1 MRQTEIG
8 KSRMQLWTEGGIR
21 IVTACLYWC
30 CVAVALLGASSAV
43 AQSNLTN
50 VLNNTAR
57 SGSLTFNGTTSTIN
71 YSGNNTDERRVGTS
85 GTANTGLVNI
95 YFYQLPEA
103 SLLSNDV
110 SVEYS
115 FSRLQAGNVPAFNV
129 DVYGLGFV
137 SGATPSINPA
147 WFHGAATEDL
157 RNRADLGTG
166 TTGTVTRLVDDLLIP
181 TSLVGRH
188 ETGPSSSLKTYLQSL
203 YANGAQAGDWAVIR
217 LSADATVTAGPPAYG
232 YEIGISANSN
242 RPYNPSVMR
251 FGPLPEVADSFYS
264 GTDLADHVIDAT
276 YKTGYGFAGPWSSPT
291 NPLAANAKIGR
302 PNKYMQPEPVAVTT
316 AMGTFDGASST
327 ARFTGDFGFF
337 NTPIRRELAT
347 PVTQDVYFR
356 YILRVEKLDTNNGF
370 DSNDLLGLWLDNSP
384 GTDET
389 DHSQTGVMLGIR
401 NGTEV
406 FGSVNGTTTAVATT
420 INNLQDYLFIGRL
433 HESTPGSGLNKLDF
447 WVNPDSA
454 NQAPLG
460 TVTFAGTGLSNIS
473 YVGLM
478 TGPNTELTDQYLFD
492 FFGLSTSPQRIGFI
506 TPATGL
512 DGDFNHDNRVDGAD
526 YVVWR
531 KGLGTTFNS
540 NDYNTWRAHFGES
553 MGAGSLGGGAVPEPS
568 VIACLVAI
576 CAAGSRSLMRQ
587 RASSLR
593 QNRPSKN

>member
-1 MRQTEIG
+1 
-8 KSRMQLWTEGGIR
+8 
-21 IVTACLYWC
+21 VTRFCLC
-30 CVAVALLGASSAV
+30 CTAAALAAASSSAV

-57 SGSLTFNGTTSTIN
+57 SGSLTFNGTTSTVN

-95 YFYQLPEA
+95 YFYQLPAA
-103 SLLSNDV
+103 SGLANDV

-137 SGATPSINPA
+137 TGETPSINHA
-147 WFHGAATEDL
+147 WFHGDAAEDM
-157 RNRADLGTG
+157 RTRADLGTG
-166 TTGTVTRLVDDLLIP
+166 TTGTVTRLVDNLLIP

-188 ETGPSSSLKTYLQSL
+188 ETGPSSSLKTFLQSL
-203 YANGAQAGDWAVIR
+203 YADGAQAGDWAVIR
-217 LSADATVTAGPPAYG
+217 LSADAIVTAGPPAYG
-232 YEIGISANSN
+232 YEIGISANTN

-251 FGPLPEVADSFYS
+251 FGPLPEAADSFYS
-264 GTDLADHVIDAT
+264 GTNLADHVIDAT
-276 YKTGYGFAGPWSSPT
+276 YQTGYGFAGPWSSPANT
-291 NPLAANAKIGR
+291 FAAKATIGR
-302 PNKYMQPEPVAVTT
+302 PNKYMLPEPVAVTT

-347 PVTQDVYFR
+347 PATQDIYFR

-370 DSNDLLGLWLDNSP
+370 DSDDVLGLWLDNSP
-384 GTDET
+384 GMDET

-406 FGSVNGTTTAVATT
+406 FGSINGTTTAVATT

-433 HESTPGSGLNKLDF
+433 HEATPGSGLNKLDF
-447 WVNPDSA
+447 WLNPDSA

-460 TVTFAGTGLSNIS
+460 TVNFAGAGLSNVTH
-473 YVGLM
+473 VGLM
-478 TGPNTELTDQYLFD
+478 TGPNVELEDQYLFD
-492 FFGLSTSPQRIGFI
+492 FFGLSQSPERIGFI
-506 TPATGL
+506 VPPMGL
-512 DGDFNHDNRVDGAD
+512 GGDFNLDNKVDGAD

-531 KGLGTTFNS
+531 KGLGTTHFPEE
-540 NDYNTWRAHFGES
+540 YNTWRMNFGAS
-553 MGAGSLGGGAVPEPS
+553 MGSGTVSGGAVPEPS
-568 VIACLVAI
+568 VVSWLLVI
-576 CAAGSRSLMRQ
+576 GAAFVGQFL
-587 RASSLR
+587 
-593 QNRPSKN
+593 NRRRDREP